1 MIYFTS
7 DTHFGHYNIIRL
19 CNRPFADADE
29 MNEYML
35 YRWNEKVNE
44 NDTIYIIGDL
54 FFKCKKPQNI
64 LSQLKGKKHLIIG
77 NHDNSW
83 LRLVDDASE
92 YFKSV
97 SNYLEISDG
106 IRGITLC
113 HYPMMSWKHKQK
125 TYMIHGHIHNDTSLG
140 YWQYLKE
147 NDRILNAGVDINGF
161 SPVSFEE
168 LLNNNIRVKNN
179 N

>member
-54 FFKCKKPQNI
+54 FFKCKNPQNI

-83 LRLVDDASE
+83 LRLIMHQ
-92 YFKSV
+92 
-97 SNYLEISDG
+97 NI
-106 IRGITLC
+106 
-113 HYPMMSWKHKQK
+113 
-125 TYMIHGHIHNDTSLG
+125 
-140 YWQYLKE
+140 LK
-147 NDRILNAGVDINGF
+147 A
-161 SPVSFEE
+161 
-168 LLNNNIRVKNN
+168 
-179 N
+179 